1 MNVAGQPIT
10 DVFNGAPAGLQ
21 DSNFTKNLQLID
33 GDASAVVVTIT
44 PVANQPG
51 VYSLSFTPVLPGAY
65 SLIVSTPGGNTG
77 SYQWNFIYAV
87 DAPTTAPPVGQSN
100 LIQDV
105 IDRGFSPTMFGFKP
119 GDNQSLLSM
128 VAKVVAN
135 KSLELRA
142 RYGDAIVLDTT
153 DELQIAAVNKAIIE
167 LSVAQL
173 WQTRK
178 ARVIREVQGMP
189 DAHIRVGLS
198 EEQAA
203 KDALAEYDK
212 ACEWIESISGWP
224 SCFAF
229 GSTGSSHF
237 PHDSFFDGL
246 DNPVAPDNGDL
257 PWPYGPGSPPLPG
270 PDPGVL

>member
-1 MNVAGQPIT
+1 MNIAGQPIT
-10 DVFNGAPAGLQ
+10 DVFNGAPAGLA
-21 DSNFTKNLQLID
+21 DADFTKNLALID
-33 GDASAVVVTIT
+33 GDASAVTVTIT
-44 PVANQPG
+44 PVVNQPG
-51 VYSLSFTPVLPGAY
+51 VYSLSFTPAIPGAY
-65 SLIVSTPGGNTG
+65 SLIITTG
-77 SYQWNFIYAV
+77 AYQWNFIYAV
-87 DAPTTAPPVGQSN
+87 DAPTTAPPVGQSS

-105 IDRGFSPTMFGFKP
+105 IDRGFAPTMFGFKP
-119 GDNQSLLSM
+119 GDNQSLQNM

-153 DELQIAAVNKAIIE
+153 DELQVAVVNKAIIE

-237 PHDSFFDGL
+237 PSQSFIPDDYGFV
-246 DNPVAPDNGDL
+246 NPLTGPDNGDL

-270 PDPGVL
+270 PDEGDL

>member
-1 MNVAGQPIT
+1 MNIAGQPIT
-10 DVFNGAPAGLQ
+10 DIFNGAPANLQ
-21 DSNFTKNLQLID
+21 DSDFTKNLQLID
-33 GDASAVVVTIT
+33 GDASAMSVMIT
-44 PVANQPG
+44 PVAGQPG
-51 VYSLSFTPVLPGAY
+51 VYSFTFTPVLPGAY
-65 SLIVSTPGGNTG
+65 SLVISTGT
-77 SYQWNFIYAV
+77 YQWNFIYAV
-87 DAPTTAPPVGQSN
+87 EAPTTTPPVGQSS

-105 IDRGFSPTMFGFKP
+105 IDRGFSAAMFGFKP
-119 GDNQSLLSM
+119 GDSQSLQNM

-153 DELQIAAVNKAIIE
+153 DELQIAAVNKAITE

-178 ARVIREVQGMP
+178 ARIIREVQGTP
-189 DAHIRVGLS
+189 DAHFRVGLS
-198 EEQAA
+198 EEQSA

-212 ACEWIESISGWP
+212 ACEWIESIVGWP

-237 PHDSFFDGL
+237 PRYSF
-246 DNPVAPDNGDL
+246 L
-257 PWPYGPGSPPLPG
+257 PMEEPYDPYDPAEDFPYGPGSPPLPG
-270 PDPGVL
+270 PDPGDL

>member
-1 MNVAGQPIT
+1 MNIAGQPIT
-10 DVFNGAPAGLQ
+10 DVFNGAPTGLA
-21 DSNFTKNLQLID
+21 DADFSKNLALID
-33 GDASAVVVTIT
+33 GDASAVTVTIT
-44 PVANQPG
+44 PIAGQPG
-51 VYSLSFTPVLPGAY
+51 VYSLSFTPILPGAY
-65 SLIVSTPGGNTG
+65 SLVVSTGT
-77 SYQWNFIYAV
+77 YQWNFIYAV
-87 DAPTTAPPVGQSN
+87 DAPTTAAPVGQSS

-142 RYGDAIVLDTT
+142 RYGDAVVLDTT
-153 DELQIAAVNKAIIE
+153 DELQMAAVNKAIIE

-237 PHDSFFDGL
+237 PRQSFIPDDYGSV
-246 DNPVAPDNGDL
+246 NPLTGPDNGDL

-270 PDPGVL
+270 PDPGDL

>member
-1 MNVAGQPIT
+1 MNIAGQPIT
-10 DVFNGAPAGLQ
+10 DIFNGAPANLQ
-21 DSNFTKNLQLID
+21 DSDFTKNLQLID
-33 GDASAVVVTIT
+33 GDASAVAVTVT
-44 PVANQPG
+44 PVASQPG
-51 VYSLSFTPVLPGAY
+51 VYSLTFTPAQPGAY
-65 SLIVSTPGGNTG
+65 SLVISAGT
-77 SYQWNFIYAV
+77 YQWNFTYAV
-87 DAPTTAPPVGQSN
+87 DAPTTTPPVGQSS

-105 IDRGFSPTMFGFKP
+105 IDRGFSPAMFGFKP
-119 GDNQSLLSM
+119 GDNQSLQNM

-153 DELQIAAVNKAIIE
+153 DELQIAAVNKAITE

-237 PHDSFFDGL
+237 PRQSF
-246 DNPVAPDNGDL
+246 L
-257 PWPYGPGSPPLPG
+257 PEDWPYGPGSPPLPG
-270 PDPGVL
+270 PDPGDL